1 MSARDRRGEE
11 LDTELE
17 RFVEYGA
24 VLDRRTRE
32 YLVAHLRGRIL
43 GEPLPATLDERYAAA
58 LARALDAVFS
68 PDPETSEHNSDGA
81 HSSRLLGIVR
91 QNSAM
96 GMQVGIETVR
106 WMRRAWRRLETED
119 PFSEERSRL
128 GALAA
133 MPLRHAV
140 GAWRGPLAWLRKS
153 YARHELD
160 VDFYE
165 DALVQ
170 AIRGRPP
177 GLLSPDELERVDAL
191 LHDLLAEW
199 DARLSAKRL
208 DQQLQELAQS
218 AADFRTRL
226 RDRLDQHQRL
236 RELLA
241 PFSEYIGR
249 SWDLSR
255 ELWEEADLD
264 LLAEYQRLLEDER
277 GVRELAELLGRLREA
292 TLDTEDEE
300 LSRTIVRVR
309 WERDPTARA
318 EIVGVHESG
327 DLELILPSEAALLAQ
342 PETEPLF
349 YQRLV
354 ERRLMS
360 WRHEHREKVHDPLTL
375 TETVSRTKRR
385 EQGPFI
391 VCVDSSYSM
400 AGRPELL
407 AKVLAFGIARVAA
420 EQGRAAYLINF
431 SVAIQTIDLVDL
443 GSSLPELAAFL
454 RMSFHGGTDLT
465 LALHEALRMLKTE
478 RYREADVLLV
488 SDFVMF
494 QIHEHLL
501 EDIRAQQHN
510 ADTRF
515 HALTLSDQPPAP
527 LLEAMDTAWQHDPEK
542 KGVVR
547 SLAGV
552 LGDLQ
557 AG

>member
-1 MSARDRRGEE
+1 MSAKERRQEE

-32 YLVAHLRGRIL
+32 YLAAHLRSRVL
-43 GEPLPATLDERYAAA
+43 GEPLPATLDQRYAAA
-58 LARALDAVFS
+58 LARALDEVFGTA
-68 PDPETSEHNSDGA
+68 DTETDTSAGA
-81 HSSRLLGIVR
+81 GRLLGIVR

-119 PFSEERSRL
+119 PHAEERSRL
-128 GALAA
+128 GAVAA

-140 GAWRGPLAWLRKS
+140 GAWRSPLAYLRRT
-153 YARHELD
+153 YAAHELD

-165 DALVQ
+165 EALVQ

-177 GLLSPDELERVDAL
+177 GQLEVAALERVDAL
-191 LHDLLAEW
+191 LHDLLVEW

-208 DQQLQELAQS
+208 DNQLTQLAQS
-218 AADFRTRL
+218 AAEFQTRL

-236 RELLA
+236 RALLA

-255 ELWEEADLD
+255 DLWEEADLD
-264 LLAEYQRLLEDER
+264 LLAEYQALLDDEQ
-277 GVRELAELLGRLREA
+277 GIRELAELLGRLRQA
-292 TLDTEDEE
+292 ALDSEDEE

-327 DLELILPSEAALLAQ
+327 DLELILPSETALLAE
-342 PETEPLF
+342 PATEALF
-349 YQRLV
+349 YQKV
-354 ERRLMS
+354 ADRRLLS
-360 WRHEHREKVHDPLTL
+360 WRHEHREKVVDPLTI
-375 TETVSRTKRR
+375 TETFSKTKRR

-391 VCVDSSYSM
+391 VCVDTSYSM

-407 AKVLAFGIARVAA
+407 AKVLVFGIARIAA
-420 EQGRAAYLINF
+420 EQGRSAYLINF
-431 SVAIQTIDLVDL
+431 SVSIQTIDLVDL
-443 GSSLPELAAFL
+443 GQSLPELAAFL

-465 LALHEALRMLKTE
+465 LALHEALRMLETE

-494 QIHEHLL
+494 QVHEHLL
-501 EDIRAQQHN
+501 ESIRRQQHN

-515 HALTLSDQPPAP
+515 HGLTLSDQPPAP
-527 LLEAMDTAWQHDPEK
+527 LMDVMDTAWQVEPE
-542 KGVVR
+542 GPTVVTR
-547 SLAGV
+547 LAGV
-552 LGDLQ
+552 LGDL
-557 AG
+557 AGG